1 MTSNI
6 LHSSLRAA
14 NTILFSLFTFH
25 LAAQPLSIEECRR
38 LALENNKKTQIAALA
53 TQQAQATSRSTR
65 AMFLPDFSLAG
76 IAAYSNASGAFGLDI
91 SGILPA
97 IHALGPSLVS
107 NTIQSAVAS
116 GHLTP
121 AAAQQMGQLLQQKL
135 SSLSPSIDLLD
146 YKVNWV
152 YHGGVMMKQPLY
164 MGGKIRAGY
173 RMSKLAVDL
182 YRQNERK
189 TQAEVIEDADQA
201 YATLVKATEL
211 KTVAEKY
218 REVLL
223 ELDRNVESA
232 VRHGMRLE
240 NDRMKVQVKLSEA
253 ELQIRKAEN
262 GIRLAQMN
270 LCHVIGRPLTERPTV
285 SSQYPRVEDAASI
298 MAADI
303 TQRPE
308 YAMLEGKAQI
318 ESEQVKVTRSAM
330 LPQLA
335 LLASYG
341 YTGGLEVNG
350 NNLLDGASFTGGVTL
365 SVPIYHFG
373 ERTNKL
379 KAARLKA
386 EQAQLEKEEKAELM
400 MLELSQCANN
410 LDESQLECQ
419 LAEKTLTQAENA
431 MQISKKLHEAGTE
444 TLSDY
449 LEAQAIWQKA
459 YETRVESYFQRYLAS
474 VRYLKA
480 AGRLVER

>member
-1 MTSNI
+1 MTSNM
-6 LHSSLRAA
+6 LHASLRAA
-14 NTILFSLFTFH
+14 IILLSSLFTLH
-25 LAAQPLSIEECRR
+25 SAAQPLTIEECRR
-38 LALENNKKTQIAALA
+38 LALENNRKTQIAALT
-53 TQQAQATSRSTR
+53 TQQAQLTSQSTR
-65 AMFLPDFSLAG
+65 AMFLPDFSLMG
-76 IAAYSNASGAFGLDI
+76 IAAYSTASGTFGMDI
-91 SGILPA
+91 SGILPTVQ
-97 IHALGPSLVS
+97 ALGPSLVT
-107 NTIQSAVAS
+107 NALQTAVAT
-116 GHLTP
+116 GQMTP
-121 AAAQQMGQLLQQKL
+121 AAAQQMGQALQQKL
-135 SSLSPSIDLLD
+135 GSLSPRAELLD
-146 YKVNWV
+146 YKLGWV
-152 YHGGVMMKQPLY
+152 FHGGVTMKQPLY

-211 KTVAEKY
+211 KAVAEKY
-218 REVLL
+218 REVLQ

-240 NDRMKVQVKLSEA
+240 NDRLKVQVKLNEV

-270 LCHVIGRPLTERPTV
+270 LCHVIGRPLSDRPTV
-285 SSQYPRVEDAASI
+285 SSQYPRVDDAVTI
-298 MAADI
+298 MASDVM
-303 TQRPE
+303 QRPE

-341 YTGGLEVNG
+341 YTGGVKVNG
-350 NNLLDGASFTGGVTL
+350 NNLLDGANFTGGVTL
-365 SVPIYHFG
+365 SVPLYHFG
-373 ERTNKL
+373 ERTGKL

-386 EQAQLEKEEKAELM
+386 EQARLEKEEKAELM
-400 MLELSQCANN
+400 LLELSQCANN
-410 LDESQLECQ
+410 LDESLLECQ
-419 LAEKTLTQAENA
+419 LADKSLQQAEKS
-431 MQISKKLHEAGTE
+431 MTVSQKLYQSGTE

-449 LEAQAIWQKA
+449 LESQALWQKA
-459 YETRVESYFQRYLAS
+459 YETRVEAYFQRYLSS

-480 AGRLVER
+480 AGRLVE